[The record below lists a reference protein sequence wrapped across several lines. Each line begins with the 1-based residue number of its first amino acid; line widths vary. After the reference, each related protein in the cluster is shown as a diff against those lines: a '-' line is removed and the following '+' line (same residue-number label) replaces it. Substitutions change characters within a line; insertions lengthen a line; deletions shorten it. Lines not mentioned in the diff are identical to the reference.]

1 MKTLYRF
8 ITRKPFVTPSVLGI
22 IGVCFIVWFTNKLNH
37 EVKIFAAHQS
47 AEQYVDL
54 ILSIKSIIEEDKLNT
69 LETFSQKKYSK
80 ELANQL
86 IQQIQKYL
94 NESEHPITVSI
105 HQEKPDK
112 FSLDHDINNAYSI
125 LTSNPKAVF
134 TVVSNFN
141 NERIYRYAVN
151 INADGLPVTMLEVR
165 IPLDKLEQHSQQYLI
180 QLIVA
185 LSILGTVVLFI
196 LYMTLKGMRWQ
207 QRQQTKELEHKV
219 RARTQSLAEQNKQLE
234 DTMNTLQEAQEQL
247 VVQEK
252 MASIGVLTAGIAH
265 EIKNPLNFI
274 NNFSDMNA
282 EMLDELKEEILQLK
296 NVPDENKEII
306 EGIIED
312 IEINCQKVNEH
323 GKRAESTVKNMLL
336 QSRNSDDQA
345 ELTDINKLVEE
356 YLNLAYHGMR
366 AQDVN
371 FNVKMVKELDNALPQ
386 LTISQQNIG
395 RVILNIINNALYA
408 AYEKKAKIADL
419 PESFM
424 PTVTVWTKFDNEYV
438 YIGIRD
444 NGIGISEEG
453 QKKVFEPFYTTK
465 PAGLGTGLGLP
476 ICHDIV
482 VEDHNGDLKLE
493 SKLNEWTEFT
503 IVLPLDS

>member
-1 MKTLYRF
+1 LDTHRQPSDFMKTLYRF
-8 ITRKPFVTPSVLGI
+8 ITRKPFVTPSVLGV

-69 LETFSQKKYSK
+69 LETISQKEYSR
-80 ELANQL
+80 ELAKQL

-105 HQEKPDK
+105 HEKKPDK
-112 FSLDHDINNAYSI
+112 FSLDNDIKAAYSF
-125 LTSNPKAVF
+125 LTSNPNAVF
-134 TVVSNFN
+134 TITSNFN

-151 INADGLPVTMLEVR
+151 INTDGLPITILEVR

-234 DTMNTLQEAQEQL
+234 DTMNTLQEAQDQL

-282 EMLDELKEEILQLK
+282 EMIDELKEEILQLK
-296 NVPDENKEII
+296 DVPEDNKKII
-306 EGIIED
+306 EAILED
-312 IEINCQKVNEH
+312 ITINCKKVHEH

-336 QSRNSDDQA
+336 QSRNSDDHA
-345 ELTDINKLVEE
+345 EPTDVNKLVEE

-366 AQDVN
+366 AQDTS
-371 FNVKMVKELDNALPQ
+371 FNVKMVKKLDSTLPQ
-386 LTISQQNIG
+386 VTLSQQNIG
-395 RVILNIINNALYA
+395 RVILNIINNALYQEDNFHPNNTG
-408 AYEKKAKIADL
+408 YEIMKRAVLEKIR
-419 PESFM
+419 E
-424 PTVTVWTKFDNEYV
+424 TKDNWK
-438 YIGIRD
+438 
-444 NGIGISEEG
+444 N
-453 QKKVFEPFYTTK
+453 
-465 PAGLGTGLGLP
+465 
-476 ICHDIV
+476 
-482 VEDHNGDLKLE
+482 
-493 SKLNEWTEFT
+493 
-503 IVLPLDS
+503 